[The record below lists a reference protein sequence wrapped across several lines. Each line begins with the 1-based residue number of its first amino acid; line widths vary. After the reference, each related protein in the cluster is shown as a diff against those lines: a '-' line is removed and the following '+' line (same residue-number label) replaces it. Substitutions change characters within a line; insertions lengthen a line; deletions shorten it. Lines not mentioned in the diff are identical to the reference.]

1 MRIFD
6 ENMHLIERVFIMR
19 TKRET
24 VEAGLKLLVQIQK
37 QTVIRRLK
45 GAVRWEGNLEESRT
59 SRVPLA
65 S

>member
-1 MRIFD
+1 MCIL
-6 ENMHLIERVFIMR
+6 NKSIHLIERAFIMR

-24 VEAGLKLLVQIQK
+24 VEAGLKLLVQIQA

>member
-1 MRIFD
+1 
-6 ENMHLIERVFIMR
+6 MR

-24 VEAGLKLLVQIQK
+24 VEAGLKLLVQIQA